1 MMLALTLATTG
12 LVGPVQS
19 APPHR
24 AGGVTALPATTV
36 GPNALANG
44 GFESG
49 TAAPWSVGSGWTI
62 DGQTSHAGRFSY
74 RRDAGAPTATTTLEV
89 GAGTYRL
96 SAWIKTEDLGG
107 NVRLR
112 LDRRPSSFQWSTT
125 EVERGT
131 ADWRRYETELVVT
144 ERATVTLRLEAEDG
158 ATGTAWFDDVKLEEV
173 LPPPL
178 QAFAL
183 YPNFRG
189 MVFDDGSST
198 LTFDVQVVPP
208 GHDFS
213 RHTVQGALRDEE
225 TGRVVTT
232 AAYPARAAMVAQLD
246 ARSMRLDRTYL
257 ATFTLVDDP
266 SGTEVYATPP
276 YRVVRAPAS
285 ARTAMKASFDRE
297 NRLEV
302 RGVPRFLLG
311 GDDLRIARRV
321 SSMSLDVEMLDA
333 CATTADAAF
342 ARYVSARGGRTGALV
357 VAAVAP
363 TDDLRRWRD
372 VADLV
377 ATDTHALFG
386 PEPAA
391 GYDHGA
397 VARATARSRAAVK
410 DARPV
415 IGILPFAP
423 LSSLGRPPTYAE
435 MRAHAYMAI
444 VEGARGLWWT
454 TPAPGACG
462 DCGGETR
469 EIDELTSVIEE
480 LTALE
485 PVLLADDAH
494 GALSANSNSNIKTRV
509 KRVNGTGFVLAY
521 NASGSRQSTTFTWS
535 SVPGTVRV
543 HGEDRALVPSGR
555 AFSDAFGPFA
565 AHVYVVADDTGAR

>member
-1 MMLALTLATTG
+1 MLLALTLAMAG
-12 LVGPVQS
+12 PVAPVQS
-19 APPHR
+19 APPEL
-24 AGGVTALPATTV
+24 AGGATALPVTTV
-36 GPNALANG
+36 GPSVLANG

-49 TAAPWSVGSGWTI
+49 SAAPWSGGPGWTI
-62 DGQTSHAGRFSY
+62 DRQTTHAGRFSY
-74 RRDAGAPTATTTLEV
+74 RRDAGAPTATTTLALT
-89 GAGTYRL
+89 AGTYRL
-96 SAWIKTEDLGG
+96 SAWIKTADLAG

-112 LDRRPSSFQWSTT
+112 LDLRPSSFQWSTN

-131 ADWRRYETELVVT
+131 ADWRRYETELVIA
-144 ERATVTLRLEAEDG
+144 ERATVTLGLEAEDG
-158 ATGTAWFDDVKLEEV
+158 ATGTAWFDDLALEEV
-173 LPPPL
+173 LPPAL

-189 MVFDDGSST
+189 MVFDDGPST

-208 GHDFS
+208 GRDFG
-213 RHTVQGALRDEE
+213 RHTVRGVLRDEA
-225 TGRVVTT
+225 TGTVLMT
-232 AAYPARAAMVAQLD
+232 AVYPARAAIVAQLD
-246 ARSMRLDRTYL
+246 ASSMRLDRTYL
-257 ATFTLVDDP
+257 ATFTLIDDR

-276 YRVVRAPAS
+276 YRVVRASAS
-285 ARTAMKASFDRE
+285 ARAAMNASFDRE

-311 GDDLRIARRV
+311 GDDPRIARRAR
-321 SSMSLDVEMLDA
+321 MSRHVEMLDA
-333 CATTADAAF
+333 CATTADAAL
-342 ARYVSARGGRTGALV
+342 ARYASARGRPDALV
-357 VAAVAP
+357 VAAVTP
-363 TDDLRRWRD
+363 SDDPRRWRA

-377 ATDTHALFG
+377 ATDAHALFG

-397 VARATARSRAAVK
+397 VARATARLRAAVK

-415 IGILPFAP
+415 LGILPFAP
-423 LSSLGRPPTYAE
+423 LSSLGRRPTYAE

-444 VEGARGLWWT
+444 VEGARGLWWAS
-454 TPAPGACG
+454 PAPGACG
-462 DCGGETR
+462 DCRGDSQ
-469 EIDELTSVIEE
+469 EINNLTSVIEE

-535 SVPGTVRV
+535 TVPGTVRV
-543 HGEDRALVPSGR
+543 HAEDRALVPSGR
-555 AFSDAFGPFA
+555 AFSDVFGPFA
-565 AHVYVVADDTGAR
+565 AHVYVVADDAGAR